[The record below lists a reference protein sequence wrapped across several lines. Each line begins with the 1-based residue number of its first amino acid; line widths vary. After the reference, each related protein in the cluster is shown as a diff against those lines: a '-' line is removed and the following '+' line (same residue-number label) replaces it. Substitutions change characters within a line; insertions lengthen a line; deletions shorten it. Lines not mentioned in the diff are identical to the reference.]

1 MELLEWMT
9 WILCLAVTIFL
20 CIVWLIGLYKVKCRK
35 KIGHIE
41 LIIIVRFP
49 MIFFSGIIILAGF
62 LFIDFSK
69 LNLLWIYPLIIFLF
83 INLKMNRRTVDFYE
97 TLTKG

>member
-1 MELLEWMT
+1 V
-9 WILCLAVTIFL
+9 CLVVTIFL
-20 CIVWLIGLYKVKCRK
+20 CIVWLIGLYKVKRK
-35 KIGHIE
+35 EHIGHIE

-69 LNLLWIYPLIIFLF
+69 LNLLWIYPLLIFLF
-83 INLKMNRRTVDFYE
+83 VNLKMNKRTVDFFE